1 VNLAGIAA
9 HLVGGAG
16 VLFANKGRVA
26 SQRGVG
32 ASTAA
37 KLALTG
43 AALGVTAYS
52 RRLGKRLEQA
62 GDVAVK
68 GATEPSSDTPAE
80 VADAQRQLK
89 VCQWAIPALTAGIAV
104 LNAVEGEQQRPN
116 QVLSGMLAK
125 PRSYSAS
132 VRADTGPRPAWLGN
146 ATSTLTRKRRVVSD
160 PAPGVVLVSAASWHG
175 RAPNADH

>member
-1 VNLAGIAA
+1 
-9 HLVGGAG
+9 

-52 RRLGKRLEQA
+52 RRLGKKLEQA

-116 QVLSGMLAK
+116 QVLSGVLAK
-125 PRSYSAS
+125 PAQL
-132 VRADTGPRPAWLGN
+132 LGVGQ
-146 ATSTLTRKRRVVSD
+146 S
-160 PAPGVVLVSAASWHG
+160 
-175 RAPNADH
+175 